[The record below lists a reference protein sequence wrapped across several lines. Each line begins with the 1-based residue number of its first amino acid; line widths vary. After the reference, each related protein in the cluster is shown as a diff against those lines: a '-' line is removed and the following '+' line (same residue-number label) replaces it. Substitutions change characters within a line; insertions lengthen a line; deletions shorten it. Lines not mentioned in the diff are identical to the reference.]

1 MICLGESEYFRYNNP
16 DEENYDDF
24 DESDYEENLDI
35 STTDVKP
42 IKNSNSSPASRQEC
56 LKNKST
62 GIKANET
69 SCTPDSDKTTKFL
82 SKGFDFRLKI
92 KS

>member
-42 IKNSNSSPASRQEC
+42 IKNSNSSPASRQ
-56 LKNKST
+56 
-62 GIKANET
+62 
-69 SCTPDSDKTTKFL
+69 
-82 SKGFDFRLKI
+82 
-92 KS
+92 